1 MIDRGQCLLKIS
13 EMSWLFFFPSLFSLL
28 EPFRSVEMGSTFFVL
43 LTRNNG
49 F

>member
-1 MIDRGQCLLKIS
+1 MIDRGQCLLKTS
-13 EMSWLFFFPSLFSLL
+13 EMSWLFFPSLFSLL

>member
-13 EMSWLFFFPSLFSLL
+13 EMSSLFSSLFSLL

-43 LTRNNG
+43 FTRNNG